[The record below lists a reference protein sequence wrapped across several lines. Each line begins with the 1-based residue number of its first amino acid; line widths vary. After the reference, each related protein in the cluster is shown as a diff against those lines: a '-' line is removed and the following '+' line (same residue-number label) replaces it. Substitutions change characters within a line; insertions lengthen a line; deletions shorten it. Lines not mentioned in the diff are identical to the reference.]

1 MTKQKEGAAGAGKGT
16 RPSAGIP
23 RGARGRRKA
32 LKWAGRLLARIVI
45 LWLVITSVEVVLLRF
60 LNPPCT
66 VHVAWEWLGHLI
78 RQTPYQ
84 APRRSWRPL
93 SRISPN
99 LKRAV
104 LAAEDQRFLYHHGF
118 DLVELRVALKDLFEA
133 RRQRGASTISMQ
145 TARTVFLP
153 RSRTCTR
160 KALEAYF
167 TVLIE
172 LFWSKGRILEI
183 YLNTVDWGPGLM
195 GAEAASRAYFSIPA
209 SALSPRQAALMAA
222 ILPSPHRWSVSHP
235 DAVVRYRQ
243 RWILQEMR
251 KMPYL

>member
-1 MTKQKEGAAGAGKGT
+1 M
-16 RPSAGIP
+16 
-23 RGARGRRKA
+23 
-32 LKWAGRLLARIVI
+32 
-45 LWLVITSVEVVLLRF
+45 WLMITSVEVALLRF

-66 VHVAWEWLGHLI
+66 VHMAWDWLEHMV
-78 RQTPYQ
+78 RQEPYQ
-84 APRRSWRPL
+84 APRWFWRPL

-104 LAAEDQRFLYHHGF
+104 LAAEDQRFLFHHGF
-118 DLVELRVALKDLFEA
+118 DLAELRVALQDLLEA

-153 RSRTCTR
+153 RSRSWTR
-160 KALEAYF
+160 KSLEAYF

-195 GAEAASRAYFSIPA
+195 GAEAASRAYFGIPA
-209 SALSPRQAALMAA
+209 SALDPRQAALMAA
-222 ILPSPHRWSVSHP
+222 ILPSPHRWSVQHP
-235 DAVVRYRQ
+235 NAGVRQ
-243 RWILQEMR
+243 RQRRILQEMR